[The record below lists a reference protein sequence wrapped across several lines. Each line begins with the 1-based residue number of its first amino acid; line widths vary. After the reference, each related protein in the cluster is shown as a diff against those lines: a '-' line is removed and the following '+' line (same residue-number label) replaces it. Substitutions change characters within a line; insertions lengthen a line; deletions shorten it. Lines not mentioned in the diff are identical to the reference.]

1 MAGLKGKIAVVTGG
15 GRGIGRAVAIRL
27 AQEGAAV
34 AINYR
39 SDRKSATAVVDEL
52 TDHGHRAVAIQAD
65 VSDPDQTGR
74 LMDQAAETLGGLDIL
89 VSNAGIEHF
98 GALAEIT
105 PADFDRVFATNT
117 RGQLFAVQ
125 HAARHMGPGSRIV
138 LTSSVSA
145 RKSVFHHTLYA
156 ASKAAVEVMAL
167 NLAPELGQRGIT
179 INAIAPGGTSTDM
192 SAASGPRYI
201 HPDLPLDEN
210 TAIPATTALG
220 RWAEPSEIAAA
231 VAFLVSADA
240 SYITGRTIPVDGGF
254 F

>member
-34 AINYR
+34 AVNYR
-39 SDRKSATAVVDEL
+39 SDRESATAVVDEL

-74 LMDQAAETLGGLDIL
+74 LMDQAAERLGGLGIL

-117 RGQLFAVQ
+117 RGQLSKFSSLPSISTASVPLPFSIGGLPARAGGGSSL
-125 HAARHMGPGSRIV
+125 HSLSAALKIAWISRRTLAI
-138 LTSSVSA
+138 SPS
-145 RKSVFHHTLYA
+145 KSDGR
-156 ASKAAVEVMAL
+156 M
-167 NLAPELGQRGIT
+167 
-179 INAIAPGGTSTDM
+179 PGGY
-192 SAASGPRYI
+192 G
-201 HPDLPLDEN
+201 L
-210 TAIPATTALG
+210 
-220 RWAEPSEIAAA
+220 
-231 VAFLVSADA
+231 
-240 SYITGRTIPVDGGF
+240 
-254 F
+254 